1 MVIYLGSLVQLCCRE
16 GGTLQTNITGV
27 CGECLQCL
35 GHTGFAPAHGVC
47 AFPVYT
53 AQAPGCSAGELSK
66 GGPGLCLFP
75 RSTPLGSGSQVPH
88 KDTDSAGPAFCAL
101 PRSKQLG
108 RPSGWRMH
116 SSQLD
121 GASYHL
127 PSPSRSVSWV
137 CSCISDVPCVSS
149 GELISGCDPPGRWQD
164 PRKTWLATGSL
175 LAVW

>member
-16 GGTLQTNITGV
+16 GRTLQRNITGV
-27 CGECLQCL
+27 CGEFSKCL

-88 KDTDSAGPAFCAL
+88 KDTDSAGPAFCDL
-101 PRSKQLG
+101 PRPSSSGDRVLG
-108 RPSGWRMH
+108 ECILPRWGS
-116 SSQLD
+116 
-121 GASYHL
+121 ASYHL
-127 PSPSRSVSWV
+127 PHPSRLVSSVRSR
-137 CSCISDVPCVSS
+137 STLSDVPCVSS
-149 GELISGCDPPGRWQD
+149 GELISGSDPPG
-164 PRKTWLATGSL
+164 GC
-175 LAVW
+175 